1 MGELNISGE
10 RRKKDEPFNPFA
22 RDASAQRNKRMNER
36 SQNQRRN
43 APAQRATPRPQQ
55 DQKTAHNELAKRRQ
69 EALNRLGTQ
78 ESKPAV
84 EEVKKSKEPVAEPTF
99 TNSVEKVEVSAPKAS
114 REDRMAELRRKSE
127 ESRRNA
133 KAQRSDNVQVQ
144 PEIQVV
150 EAEPAIEFVSAEQG
164 VVEAEDMSAP
174 AASSKP
180 EKSRNDVFKTIQTE
194 IAKTSSDRRRKR
206 RRGDKKGG
214 GRQKQEK
221 KLNRQKYLEYK
232 YAARD
237 LLDDDSIAIEHRS
250 NVLGQVWAK
259 GERMGVS
266 DALDFIELKVEE
278 EILPREIADKMRD
291 LVSRMT
297 TRR

>member
-22 RDASAQRNKRMNER
+22 RDASAQRNKRMSER

-43 APAQRATPRPQQ
+43 APAQRPTPRPQQ
-55 DQKTAHNELAKRRQ
+55 DTKTAHNELAKRRQ

-78 ESKPAV
+78 DAKPAAKDV
-84 EEVKKSKEPVAEPTF
+84 QKPIETVAEPTF
-99 TNSVEKVEVSAPKAS
+99 TNSVEKAEVSAPKAS

-133 KAQRSDNVQVQ
+133 KAQRSDNIQVQ

-150 EAEPAIEFVSAEQG
+150 EAEPVIEFVSADQG
-164 VVEAEDMSAP
+164 VAELEEAAPP
-174 AASSKP
+174 AASKKA

-194 IAKTSSDRRRKR
+194 VAKPSSDRRRKR

-237 LLDDDSIAIEHRS
+237 LLDDDSIALEHRS

-266 DALDFIELKVEE
+266 DALEFIELKVEE
-278 EILPREIADKMRD
+278 EILPREIADKLRD